1 MSRFPVQRASP
12 LISEEEA
19 GRRESFELSHAL
31 CAIWRDLRAEGRAR
45 RAAIDPV
52 LLGPRLLPHLVI
64 LTVLD
69 GGADFQWRLF
79 GGAHVDEYGVNLTG
93 AKLSEIMAQQD
104 GVEEVREIFQACQ
117 QTADPTFYSIRYLS
131 RDRVLRACNG
141 VILPLFAD
149 DGTTVEHLLGCS
161 QWIDVRP

>member
-12 LISEEEA
+12 LISEEA
-19 GRRESFELSHAL
+19 ARRLESFELSHAL
-31 CAIWRDLRAEGRAR
+31 CAIWRNLRAEGRAR

-79 GGAHVDEYGVNLTG
+79 GGAHVDEYGVNLAG
-93 AKLSEIMAQQD
+93 AKLSDLLAQQD
-104 GVEEVREIFQACQ
+104 GGEEVQQIFQACQ
-117 QTADPTFYSIRYLS
+117 RSAEPAFYSIRYLN
-131 RDRVLRACNG
+131 RERVLRACNG

-149 DGTTVEHLLGCS
+149 DGPTVEHLLGCS